1 MKIDDA
7 QKQQIAA
14 WIAGGAKLSDVQKRI
29 VAEFGIPMTYM
40 EVRLLVDDLKLVP
53 SDPVRPKEEKLS
65 VLTAPAA
72 PAAPAAA
79 PAAPAGQDPLKATGP
94 GGDGVTVGMDAMAR
108 PGTLASGTVKF
119 SDGQTGAWY
128 LDEQGRLGVAPAQKG
143 YKPAA
148 ADVEAFQRKLEVEL
162 ARIGY

>member
-7 QKQQIAA
+7 QKQRISA
-14 WIAGGAKLSDVQKRI
+14 WIAEGAKLSDIQRRI
-29 VAEFGIPMTYM
+29 GSEFGLALTYM

-53 SDPVRPKEEKLS
+53 NDPIRPKDDKLS
-65 VLTAPAA
+65 LLAAPAAGPSAAAPHETAPAA
-72 PAAPAAA
+72 VPAA
-79 PAAPAGQDPLKATGP
+79 
-94 GGDGVTVGMDAMAR
+94 GGDGVSVAMDAVAR
-108 PGTLASGTVKF
+108 PGTLASGSVRF
-119 SDGQTGAWY
+119 SDGQAGVWY

-162 ARIGY
+162 ARVGY